1 MRPLL
6 PCLLAAACSL
16 GPRVENFAPAHEPGG
31 VNATVTHSDSTFTA
45 ELLALSDT
53 ALLLVRNNRVVL
65 APYGAGTT
73 VVFPA
78 LSEQYAIRGRP
89 PTGWVREQLRL
100 LSRFP
105 SGISPSLLTQLLRA
119 YRQDSLDVLTP

>member
-6 PCLLAAACSL
+6 PCLLAAACSF
-16 GPRVENFAPAHEPGG
+16 GPRVESFTPAYAPGG
-31 VNATVTHSDSTFTA
+31 VNATVAHGDSTFTA
-45 ELLALSDT
+45 ELLTLSDT
-53 ALLLVRNNRVVL
+53 ALLLVRNNRIVL
-65 APYGAGTT
+65 ARYGAGTD

-78 LSEQYAIRGRP
+78 LPEQYAIRGQP
-89 PTGWVREQLRL
+89 PAGAVREQLRL

-119 YRQDSLDVLTP
+119 YRQDSLDVLAP